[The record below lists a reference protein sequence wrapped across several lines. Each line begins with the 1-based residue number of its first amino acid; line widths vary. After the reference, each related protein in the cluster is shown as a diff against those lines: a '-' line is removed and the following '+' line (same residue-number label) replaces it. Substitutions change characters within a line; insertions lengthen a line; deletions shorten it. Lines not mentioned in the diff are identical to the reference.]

1 MPTKSLKKLKS
12 PFAKSPRFITFP
24 VEDFASVTQIRL
36 KPNDVCP
43 YKNICCYNRRP
54 DHCYGSFERNNEFIC
69 DLEKL
74 RLMYRNLEEL

>member
-1 MPTKSLKKLKS
+1 MPTRSLKKLKS
-12 PFAKSPRFITFP
+12 PFTKSPNFITFS
-24 VEDFASVTQIRL
+24 VEDYASVTQIHL

-43 YKNICCYNRRP
+43 YKEICCYNKRP

-74 RLMYRNLEEL
+74 RLMFKNNKNP